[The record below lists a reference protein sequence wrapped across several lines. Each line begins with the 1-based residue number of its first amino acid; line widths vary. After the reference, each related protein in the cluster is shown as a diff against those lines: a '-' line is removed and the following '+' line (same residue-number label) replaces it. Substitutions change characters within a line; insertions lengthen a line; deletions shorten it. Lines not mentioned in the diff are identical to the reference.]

1 MDIILLAMVAIFL
14 IWKLRSVLNKEQSF
28 ISSSEKT
35 NHKVMLTNVSISN
48 VKSSQPKQEE
58 LINFFEEQKKYLEE
72 KNHNSYRQFLNIQP
86 NVSVYELN
94 KGLEEIYENLLFA
107 LEKKDMVVENFIIN
121 PALKDRLTK
130 QILKSNC
137 SIHLSAVN
145 SIKVQEINIM
155 PKSVQIIGKIEAMQ
169 IIYKLDEE
177 GNVTEGSKI
186 TPVKVCDIIEIER
199 TKSSSVWALNS
210 IRSAP

>member
-186 TPVKVCDIIEIER
+186 TPVKVYDIIEIER